1 MLSRE
6 NPLARIFWYNRHVK
20 SEIPYGVINWE
31 HFVRD
36 YVVDKTSYIPVITV
50 KGRFVPDQP
59 LDVEKVINIFLPWG
73 QTPWQEVTRKRR
85 KEKSK
90 VPQIATEYNSGVLK
104 FPK

>member
-50 KGRFVPDQP
+50 EGRFVPDQP

-73 QTPWQEVTRKRR
+73 QTPWRK
-85 KEKSK
+85 
-90 VPQIATEYNSGVLK
+90 INCY
-104 FPK
+104 